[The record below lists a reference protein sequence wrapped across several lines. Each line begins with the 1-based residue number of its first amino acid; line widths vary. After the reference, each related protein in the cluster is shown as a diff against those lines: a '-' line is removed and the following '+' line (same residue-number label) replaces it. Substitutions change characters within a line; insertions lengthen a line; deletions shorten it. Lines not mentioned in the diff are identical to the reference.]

1 MNVQQQTKRRLPLLA
16 LTGITVIMLSVVFGA
31 ANAPQQV
38 HHTQPVVQLNTSSQQ
53 APQAYQQ
60 TASNVLSCSDYD
72 TIYGANYNQLL
83 DSSFTFM
90 SQITTRLP
98 GTDNTALL
106 NFQYNAAAAQ
116 AYNLYTSAMQAN
128 SCKPSIAAPA
138 PLSPASPP
146 SSNID
151 PSTLDTSVPKA
162 CAYPLALQ
170 YVASY
175 YQQFVTNMQNEQT
188 NFTNFLNNLQP
199 PPGVLSQPLMSGAA
213 SVQTQFHHNVQNLN
227 STYSTELSNIGC

>member
-1 MNVQQQTKRRLPLLA
+1 MNVQQQTQKRVPWLA
-16 LTGITVIMLSVVFGA
+16 LTSITVILLSVVYGA
-31 ANAPQQV
+31 ANTPQQI
-38 HHTQPVVQLNTSSQQ
+38 HHTPPVVHLSTGSQQ
-53 APQAYQQ
+53 TFQQ

-98 GTDNTALL
+98 GANNQALL

-128 SCKPSIAAPA
+128 SCKPSIPAPA

-151 PSTLDTSVPKA
+151 PSTLGTGVPLA

-170 YVASY
+170 EVASY
-175 YQQFVTNMQNEQT
+175 YQQFITNMQNEQT

-199 PPGVLSQPLMSGAA
+199 PPGVLSQNLMSGAA
-213 SVQTQFHHNVQNLN
+213 SVQAQFHHNVQNLN
-227 STYSTELSNIGC
+227 STFSADISSIGC